1 MSCVLALMNEKGG
14 VGKSSLTYA
23 CAWELAAKGKKVL
36 MVDMDGQMANLT
48 YLTGTKTNASTKTM
62 NDVLLHDVAMKEAV
76 VPVETGT
83 EMRLDLLP
91 ATTVMADAM
100 TTAKLS
106 RMKKAVSSLKRTY
119 DYIFLDVNPSPD
131 WKHALTLSVLDGV
144 VIVMLPDVLSLEA
157 NMGIV
162 ESIDEIRE
170 GVNPKLKVMGILL
183 NQYNSWTNLA
193 KTVEE
198 NAQKMADQLQTEV
211 FQTKVR
217 KAVAVGE
224 SAFSHKGIT
233 AYAKKSMVAG
243 DIRALADEIEEKAKR
258 L

>member
-48 YLTGTKTNASTKTM
+48 YLTGTKTDASTKTM

-76 VPVETGT
+76 VPVETDT
-83 EMRLDLLP
+83 DMRLDLIP

-106 RMKKAVSSLKRTY
+106 RMKKAVASLKRTY

-224 SAFSHKGIT
+224 SVSSHKGIT

-243 DIRALADEIEEKAKR
+243 DVRALADEIEEKAKR